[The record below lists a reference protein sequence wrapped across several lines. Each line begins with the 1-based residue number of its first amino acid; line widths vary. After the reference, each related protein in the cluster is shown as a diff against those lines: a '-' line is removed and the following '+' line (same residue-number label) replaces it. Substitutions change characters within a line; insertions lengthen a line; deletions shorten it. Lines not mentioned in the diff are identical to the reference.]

1 MGRFVNPDNS
11 AFQVALNSRIYVD
24 KTGLIEYTN
33 SVLDTTNAYIC
44 NSRPRRFGKSYAA
57 NMLAAYYSKG
67 TDSEQM
73 FSGLRISKDADF
85 KKHLN
90 KYDVIHIDIQWFL
103 ANCDDADKVVSFI
116 TKSVLDEL
124 RGIYPDALPQEVVTL
139 PDALSRV
146 KERTGQK
153 FVVIIDEWDVI
164 IRDGAITENIQDEY
178 LNFLRGMFK
187 GVEPT
192 KYIQLAY
199 LTGILPIKKERAQS
213 AVNNLDEF
221 TMLQADELAPYIG
234 FTENEVK
241 GLCEKYNRDFDKV
254 KKWYDGYLLGNEHVY
269 NPKAVVSYLN
279 FHILQSY
286 WTQTS
291 SYESINSLIKM
302 NFDGLKDAIIQML
315 SGSQVEVRTTTFQN
329 DMISFKNKDD
339 VLTALVHLGYL
350 GYNQTYRTVFIPNEE
365 IRQEFVNSV
374 SEDKWNDLILFE
386 KESSKILDATL
397 DLDEETVA
405 IGIEKIH
412 NTYASNIT
420 YHNEN
425 SLSCVLTLAYLST
438 LKYYFKPIRELPTGR
453 GFADFVYIPKPEYKE
468 YYPALLVELKWNQN
482 VQSALDQIQ
491 NKEYPQSIQDYTE
504 NLLLIGINYDKKTKK
519 HIVKIRH
526 KKILVH
532 LHLLTTFC
540 HY

>member
-1 MGRFVNPDNS
+1 MAMFLNPNNMNFKETVS
-11 AFQVALNSRIYVD
+11 SNVYVD

-33 SVLDTTNAYIC
+33 SVISTTSKFIC
-44 NSRPRRFGKSYAA
+44 NSRPRRFGKSMTAD
-57 NMLAAYYSKG
+57 MLCAYYSKG
-67 TDSEQM
+67 CDSKELFM
-73 FSGLRISKDADF
+73 PYHISSSPTFEKY
-85 KKHLN
+85 LN
-90 KYDVIHIDIQWFL
+90 QYDVIRIDVQACI
-103 ANCDDADKVVSFI
+103 
-116 TKSVLDEL
+116 
-124 RGIYPDALPQEVVTL
+124 
-139 PDALSRV
+139 ALSKGV
-146 KERTGQK
+146 FNVVDYIENECIQELKETYSNYDLLRTDTLLGVLHEVHMKTGNQ
-153 FVVIIDEWDVI
+153 FVVIIDEWDVLF
-164 IRDGAITENIQDEY
+164 RDYKNQTIQNQY
-178 LNFLRGMFK
+178 LDFLRSIFK
-187 GVEPT
+187 NQYASEC
-192 KYIQLAY
+192 IALAY
-199 LTGILPIKKERAQS
+199 LTGILPIKKTQTQS
-213 AVNNLDEF
+213 ALNNFDEY
-221 TMLQADELAPYIG
+221 TMLNPGPLAPYFG
-234 FTENEVK
+234 FTEKEVQY
-241 GLCEKYNRDFDKV
+241 LCQDCFSEV

-526 KKILVH
+526 
-532 LHLLTTFC
+532 
-540 HY
+540 

>member
-1 MGRFVNPDNS
+1 M
-11 AFQVALNSRIYVD
+11 
-24 KTGLIEYTN
+24 
-33 SVLDTTNAYIC
+33 
-44 NSRPRRFGKSYAA
+44 
-57 NMLAAYYSKG
+57 
-67 TDSEQM
+67 
-73 FSGLRISKDADF
+73 
-85 KKHLN
+85 
-90 KYDVIHIDIQWFL
+90 
-103 ANCDDADKVVSFI
+103 
-116 TKSVLDEL
+116 
-124 RGIYPDALPQEVVTL
+124 
-139 PDALSRV
+139 
-146 KERTGQK
+146 
-153 FVVIIDEWDVI
+153 
-164 IRDGAITENIQDEY
+164 
-178 LNFLRGMFK
+178 
-187 GVEPT
+187 
-192 KYIQLAY
+192 
-199 LTGILPIKKERAQS
+199 
-213 AVNNLDEF
+213 
-221 TMLQADELAPYIG
+221 
-234 FTENEVK
+234 
-241 GLCEKYNRDFDKV
+241 
-254 KKWYDGYLLGNEHVY
+254 LGNEHVY

-526 KKILVH
+526 
-532 LHLLTTFC
+532 
-540 HY
+540 